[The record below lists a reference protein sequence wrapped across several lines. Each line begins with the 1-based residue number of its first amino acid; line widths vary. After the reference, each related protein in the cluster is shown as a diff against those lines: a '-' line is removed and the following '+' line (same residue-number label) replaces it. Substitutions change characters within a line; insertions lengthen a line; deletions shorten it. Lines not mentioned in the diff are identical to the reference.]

1 MVFGSELLMNS
12 AEGDRGALAQ
22 SLRTRDPEVIEQLI
36 DRYQYRLFRYLTY
49 LTGNREVAEDL
60 FQETWI
66 RVLERGH
73 RYDGRSKFDTWLFTI
88 ARNLFIDRLR
98 SQRVMVSIEEYTDS
112 GAPGCMIGTRATD
125 LSSPFD
131 LVSRCEAQGK
141 LSGLMDRLPVAS
153 REALMLRFQEEF
165 SLEEIATLMEVPI
178 STVKSRIYR
187 GIALLRESLEDFK
200 HE

>member
-1 MVFGSELLMNS
+1 MNS
-12 AEGDRGALAQ
+12 VEGEREALAQ
-22 SLRTRDPEVIEQLI
+22 SLRTRDPEVIEHLI
-36 DRYQYRLFRYLTY
+36 DQYQYRLFRYLIY
-49 LTGNREVAEDL
+49 LTGNREEAEDL

-98 SQRVMVSIEEYTDS
+98 SKKTQVSIEEFSDS
-112 GAPGCMIGTRATD
+112 EGPESGNGGSPRNVP
-125 LSSPFD
+125 SPFD
-131 LVSRCEAQGK
+131 LVSQGEVYGQ
-141 LSGLMDRLPVAS
+141 LSGLMDRLPFPS
-153 REALMLRFQEEF
+153 REALVLRFQEEF
-165 SLEEIATLMEVPI
+165 SLEEIARLMAVPI

-187 GIALLRESLEDFK
+187 GIAILKESLEDSK